1 MIYNTEQ
8 LLSHIKALGIKDDDY
23 MVVHTSLKSVGKIDE
38 CGKTGAEALI
48 DALRLSVKNGLLA
61 IPSFTYSNIREVP
74 IFDRRNTM
82 PCVGAVPTV
91 AVQLAN
97 KAHDIGDNTC
107 IRSFNL
113 SHSVV
118 AFGKDAYEFTKD
130 EVKSDSPMPEF
141 GCYGNLLRQNGKILL
156 IGVGLTSCSFIH
168 YIDARMAT
176 TPTEPYP
183 ITAIDYDGAR
193 YSRFA
198 RNAYG
203 PKSSAPSRYYGQY
216 ESYLR
221 DAGAVTYGKIGDADT
236 MVCDMRKMSDI
247 ITDMHKNGFYLVTE
261 DRK

>member
-1 MIYNTEQ
+1 MYTLED
-8 LLSHIKALGIKDDDY
+8 LKSHIKALGIKDDDY
-23 MVVHTSLKSVGKIDE
+23 IVIHTSLKSVGKIDDS
-38 CGKTGAEALI
+38 KKSGAEVLI
-48 DALRLSVKNGLLA
+48 EALRLSVENGLLA
-61 IPSFTYSNIREVP
+61 IPSFTYSNIRETP

-91 AVQLAN
+91 AVKLAN
-97 KAHDIGDNTC
+97 EAHDKGDNTC

-130 EVKSDSPMPEF
+130 EVRADRPMPEY
-141 GCYGNLLRQNGKILL
+141 GCYGNLLRKNGKILL

-168 YIDARMAT
+168 YIDARMA
-176 TPTEPYP
+176 EKASDPYP
-183 ITAIDYDGAR
+183 ITAIDYDGTK

-198 RNAYG
+198 RNVCA

-216 ESYLR
+216 ELYLR
-221 DAGAVTYGKIGDADT
+221 DAGAVNYGKIGDADT
-236 MVCDMRKMSDI
+236 MICDMRMMSDI